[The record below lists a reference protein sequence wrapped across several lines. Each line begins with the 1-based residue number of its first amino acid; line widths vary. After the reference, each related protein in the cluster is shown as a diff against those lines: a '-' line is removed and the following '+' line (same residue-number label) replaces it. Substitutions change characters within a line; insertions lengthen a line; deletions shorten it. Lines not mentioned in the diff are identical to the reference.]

1 MHSFTNYQI
10 IADSSYKTI
19 GNTLAELDENW
30 RSTRAVDT
38 LLYLIDEELKDF
50 YDFGLAGFDTQDIE
64 NAVEEIA
71 MFTLNEDEYL
81 TLTEDGDFICVNLP
95 IVDIAEAVSY
105 SLANELI

>member
-50 YDFGLAGFDTQDIE
+50 YDFGLDGLDTQDIE